1 MQGFFSMAEASYT
14 AKDITVLEG
23 LDPVRKRPGM
33 YIGSTGARG
42 LHHLVY
48 EVVANAVDEA
58 LAGRND
64 RVEVTLHPDNSVT
77 VKDWGSGI
85 PVDLMKEQG
94 LPALTVVLTKL
105 HAGGK
110 FGQGG
115 YKVSG
120 GLHGVGVSVV
130 NALSEW
136 LIAEVRRDG
145 KVYRQEFA
153 RGVPAGDVGV
163 VGEAEKGDSG
173 TTIMFLPD
181 AEIFEEVEFSA
192 ETLQQRLRETAFL
205 TRGLR
210 IVLTDERAG
219 GEQVEFHYEGGI
231 RDFVAHVNSTKDGI
245 HKRIVFFD
253 GENEQGNVEV
263 AMQWNASY
271 QESVYTFANN
281 INTHEGGSHL
291 SGFNAALTR
300 TLNKVARDMGLLK
313 EKEDN
318 LEGDDVRE
326 GLAAVVSVKLQD
338 PQFEGQTKTKLG
350 NPWVKGFV
358 ESTVNSGLSEFL
370 EENPTDAKQII
381 TKAISAARARQAAR
395 KARDLTRRKGAFG
408 GEIAKKFA
416 DCQVRDPELAEM
428 FIVEG
433 NSAGGAAK
441 DARDK
446 SNQAI
451 LPLRGKIIN
460 SEKNRIDKVLSNSEV
475 QLLVQVIGTGI
486 GEEFDIAKLR
496 YHRVIVMT
504 DADVDG
510 AHIRTLVLTFLYRHM
525 PELFERGHVYIAVPP
540 LYLARL
546 GNQQNYLE
554 KESQLEELLVRERF
568 GDLQIR
574 ARDNAEVKLTESRY
588 ARFARTLSEYVG
600 WAARLRSD
608 FGNQAADF
616 VLAHRLV
623 ESDAMSA
630 ADAVSAI
637 AAAAPNGYK
646 LEPEADGEQLKIQ
659 VIETETSAMHNV
671 VVPAELFGSPIYD
684 RVRKTYARLADIVG
698 GLPPYSLKYGKQ
710 TLEALTFEELRDAAL
725 TLAKSGIQITRFK
738 GLSEMNATELWATTM
753 DPARRMLIRVDV
765 EDAAAA
771 DLWFSRLMGD
781 EVEPRRLFIEQNALD
796 VKNLDV

>member
-1 MQGFFSMAEASYT
+1 MAKTHAKAGYS

-23 LDPVRKRPGM
+23 LEPVRLRPGM
-33 YIGSTGARG
+33 YIGSTGIGG

-48 EVVANAVDEA
+48 EVVANSVDEA

-64 RVEVTLHPDNSVT
+64 SVDVTIHPDNSVT
-77 VKDWGSGI
+77 VVDRGAGI
-85 PVDLMKEQG
+85 PVDEVDGTGMS
-94 LPALTVVLTKL
+94 ALEVVLTKL

-110 FGQGG
+110 FGGDG

-130 NALSEW
+130 NALSDW
-136 LIAEVRRDG
+136 LVATVVRDG
-145 KVYRQEFA
+145 STYRQEFS
-153 RGVPAGDVGV
+153 RGEPQGPMTVESAGEG
-163 VGEAEKGDSG
+163 SG
-173 TTIMFLPD
+173 TTISFLPD
-181 AEIFEEVEFSA
+181 ASIFDETEFHA
-192 ETLQQRLRETAFL
+192 PTLISRMRETAFL
-205 TRGLR
+205 TKGLR
-210 IVLTDERAG
+210 IKFTDERVD
-219 GEQVEFHYEGGI
+219 GELVEFHYEGGI
-231 RDFVAHVNSTKDGI
+231 RDFVSYINESKDIAHKHVVYFESSTD
-245 HKRIVFFD
+245 D
-253 GENEQGNVEV
+253 GEVEV
-263 AMQWNASY
+263 AMQWNNSY
-271 QESVYTFANN
+271 QESIFSFANN

-291 SGFNAALTR
+291 SGFKAALTR
-300 TLNKVARDMGLLK
+300 TLNDYARSKGLLK

-318 LEGDDVRE
+318 LDGEDVRE
-326 GLAAVVSVKLQD
+326 GLAAVISVKLGE

-350 NPWVKGFV
+350 NPWVKGLV
-358 ESTVNSGLSEFL
+358 EQAVNQKLAEFF
-370 EENPTDAKQII
+370 EENPADARAVIN
-381 TKAISAARARQAAR
+381 KAISAARARQAAR
-395 KARDLTRRKGAFG
+395 KAREMTRRKSALESMSLPG
-408 GEIAKKFA
+408 KLA
-416 DCQVRDPELAEM
+416 DCSINDPSAAEL

-433 NSAGGAAK
+433 DSAGGSAK
-441 DARDK
+441 MGRDRTY
-446 SNQAI
+446 QAI

-460 SEKNRIDKVLSNSEV
+460 SEKNRIDKVLSNTEV

-546 GNQQNYLE
+546 GNQQTYLE

-568 GDLQIR
+568 GDLEIE
-574 ARDNAEVKLTESRY
+574 ARDDAAVKFTEARY
-588 ARFARTLSEYVG
+588 ARFARTLTEYVG

-608 FGNQAADF
+608 FGPQAADF

-623 ESDAMSA
+623 ESDASSP
-630 ADAVSAI
+630 ADAVKAI
-637 AAAAPNGYK
+637 VAAAPNGYK
-646 LEPEADGEQLKIQ
+646 LESDADADELRIQ
-659 VIETETSAMHNV
+659 VIETETSTMQNV
-671 VVPAELFGSPIYD
+671 VVPAELFVSPIYD
-684 RVRKTYARLADIVG
+684 RVRKTYARLAEIIG
-698 GLPPYSLKYGKQ
+698 GLPPFSLKYGKH
-710 TLEALTFEELRDAAL
+710 LFEALTFEDLREGAL
-725 TLAKSGIQITRFK
+725 TLAKSGIQITRYK
-738 GLSEMNATELWATTM
+738 GLSEMNPAELWATTM
-753 DPARRMLIRVDV
+753 DPSRRMLIRVDV

>member
-1 MQGFFSMAEASYT
+1 MSKVSYT

-23 LDPVRKRPGM
+23 LEPVRLRPGM

-42 LHHLVY
+42 LHHLIY
-48 EVVANAVDEA
+48 EAVDNAVDEA
-58 LAGRND
+58 LAGRAD
-64 RVEVTLHPDNSVT
+64 RIDVTLHPDGSVT
-77 VKDWGSGI
+77 VTDNGSGI
-85 PVDLMKEQG
+85 PVDVMAEQG
-94 LPALTVVLTKL
+94 LSALTVVLTKL

-110 FGQGG
+110 FGGEDAA

-120 GLHGVGVSVV
+120 GLHGVGISVV
-130 NALSEW
+130 NALSER
-136 LIAEVRRDG
+136 LVAEVKRDG
-145 KVYRQEFA
+145 RIHRQTFA
-153 RGVPAGDVGV
+153 RGEPTSELEIIGKTK
-163 VGEAEKGDSG
+163 ETG
-173 TTIMFLPD
+173 TTISFLPD
-181 AEIFEEVEFSA
+181 VEEIFEDGDWSY
-192 ETLQQRLRETAFL
+192 ETLSQRLRETAFL

-219 GEQVEFHYEGGI
+219 GESAEFHYEGGI
-231 RDFVAHVNSTKDGI
+231 RDFVAHVNSAKDPV
-245 HKRIVFFD
+245 HKRIAYFE
-253 GENEQGNVEV
+253 GENEQGAVEV
-263 AMQWNASY
+263 AMQWNSSY
-271 QESVYTFANN
+271 QDSLYTFANN

-300 TLNKVARDMGLLK
+300 TINKFARDLGLLK

-318 LEGDDVRE
+318 LEGEDARE

-358 ESTVNSGLSEFL
+358 EQTVNAKLGQFL
-370 EENPTDAKQII
+370 EENPQDAKQII
-381 TKAISAARARQAAR
+381 QKAIAASRARQAAR

-441 DARDK
+441 EARDK

-460 SEKNRIDKVLSNSEV
+460 SEKNRIDKVLSNAEI

-486 GEEFDIAKLR
+486 GEEFDISKLR
-496 YHRVIVMT
+496 YHRVVVMT

-554 KESQLEELLVRERF
+554 KDSQLEELLVRERF
-568 GDLQIR
+568 GDLEVE
-574 ARDNAEVKLTESRY
+574 ARDGTQIKLTESRY
-588 ARFARTLSEYVG
+588 RRFSRTLTEYAG
-600 WAARLRSD
+600 WVARLRSD
-608 FGNQAADF
+608 FGPQASDF
-616 VLAHRLV
+616 VVAQRLI
-623 ESDAMSA
+623 ETDAATA
-630 ADAVSAI
+630 AEAASAI
-637 AAAAPNGYK
+637 AEREQNGYG
-646 LEPEADGEQLKIQ
+646 LEASVDGESLLIQ
-659 VIETETSAMHNV
+659 VIEQSSNATMNV
-671 VVPAELFGSPIYD
+671 VVPGEMLSSPIYEH
-684 RVRKTYARLADIVG
+684 VRTSHARLAEIVG
-698 GLPPYSLKYGKQ
+698 GLPPFKLRLGK
-710 TLEALTFEELRDAAL
+710 ESEYALTFEQLREHAL

-738 GLSEMNATELWATTM
+738 GLSEMNAPELWKTTM
-753 DPARRMLIRVDV
+753 DPANRMLIRVEV

-781 EVEPRRLFIEQNALD
+781 EVEPRRAFIEQNALE